1 MRKQKNMLTEND
13 KLKDIVDKEI
23 EDYFSNLSYEEKLKF
38 LLKVN
43 KKQHNSNKVNRREIE
58 RNEEE
63 SYRRF

>member
-1 MRKQKNMLTEND
+1 MFIEND

-38 LLKVN
+38 LLSVN
-43 KKQHNSNKVNRREIE
+43 KKQRNSNKEIYREKE

-63 SYRRF
+63 SYRRW

>member
-1 MRKQKNMLTEND
+1 MLTEND